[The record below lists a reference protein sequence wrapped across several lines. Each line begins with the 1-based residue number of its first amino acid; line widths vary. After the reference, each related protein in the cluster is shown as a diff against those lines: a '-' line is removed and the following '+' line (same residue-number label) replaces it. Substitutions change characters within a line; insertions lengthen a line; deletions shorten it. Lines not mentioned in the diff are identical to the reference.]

1 MTSKEQKMKLID
13 LARELGIAIVDEEV
27 ERAGLDRFEEPPE
40 GADMGTW
47 ARLSHV
53 RKYDKDG
60 NLTAPIYPRNNRSNV
75 NLILEVDP
83 KYSSL
88 CYWESADRILLN
100 GRMVETVDYETIGLD
115 LEERYRF
122 KVSNNMIEGAILRVS
137 HLRPFTP
144 VLNYLES
151 LEWDGERRIAEL
163 AEKVWKAETTDST
176 RLLIQYMSAM
186 TFISM
191 VSRVYNRGSMVHTM
205 PILVGPKGCGKSV
218 TFEILGGEWF
228 SRSDMPIGHKDSL
241 EKIHQ
246 AGAWIWEMA
255 ELKDLQGKSA
265 NLAKQFLT
273 TSEDIY
279 RPSYGKMPLL
289 RKRLTCFVGTT
300 NDYQFLDDGP
310 ERRFWIFK
318 IMDKI
323 DLKYISD
330 NRDQIWAEAV
340 HHFKA
345 GEEWWLPS
353 SLEMDDGSIRDLE
366 EELKVY
372 QKSFLVDDPWSQ
384 GIIEAITK
392 RNGAT
397 TAEIMEELDLPIAH
411 RHSGNARRISK
422 ICRDLKFEQITRGGK
437 LFFR

>member
-1 MTSKEQKMKLID
+1 MTQKEQKLKLIEI
-13 LARELGIAIVDEEV
+13 AKELGLSLVDGEE
-27 ERAGLDRFEEPPE
+27 ERASLDKFEEPPAE
-40 GADMGTW
+40 CHIGTW
-47 ARLSHV
+47 MKLSHV

-60 NLTAPIYPRNNRSNV
+60 NLTAPIYPRLNRSNV
-75 NLILEVDP
+75 NLILESDP
-83 KYSSL
+83 KFRTL
-88 CYWESADRILLN
+88 CYWEAADRILLN
-100 GRMVETVDYETIGLD
+100 GRMFEPVDYETIGLD
-115 LEERYRF
+115 LEARYRF

-137 HLRPFTP
+137 HLRPYTP
-144 VLNYLES
+144 VKNYLES
-151 LEWDGERRIAEL
+151 LEWDGERRIANF
-163 AEKVWKAETTDST
+163 AEEILKAETKDEN

-186 TFISM
+186 MFIAF
-191 VSRVYNRGSMVHTM
+191 VSRVYRRGSMVHTM

-218 TFEILGGEWF
+218 TFELLAGEWF

-246 AGAWIWEMA
+246 SGSWIWEMA

-279 RPSYGKMPLL
+279 RPSYGKTPLL

-318 IMDKI
+318 IIDKI
-323 DLKYISD
+323 NLQYIKD

-345 GEEWWLPS
+345 GAEWWLPS
-353 SLEMDDGSIRDLE
+353 SLEMESGEIRDLE
-366 EELKVY
+366 AELAIY
-372 QKSFLVDDPWSQ
+372 QKAFLVDDPWSQ
-384 GIIEAITK
+384 GIIESITK

-397 TAEIMEELDLPIAH
+397 TAEIMEDLDLPVAH

-422 ICRDLKFEQITRGGK
+422 LCRDLKFKDVIRGGK
-437 LFFR
+437 LYFR